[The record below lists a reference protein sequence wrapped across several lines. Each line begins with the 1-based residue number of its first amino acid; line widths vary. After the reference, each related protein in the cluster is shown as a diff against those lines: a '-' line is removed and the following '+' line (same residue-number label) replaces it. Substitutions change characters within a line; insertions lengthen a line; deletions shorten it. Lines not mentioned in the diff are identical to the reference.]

1 MTSCFGGSQEKLFYF
16 ALAHWQTN
24 WNHAILCR
32 SCCNCECAEAAESFH
47 EVEMKLLA
55 LVCFFFAVSYLAYS
69 AAAPQIFPTS
79 AGDVKVTP
87 LEHTSPLVEAGGKG
101 RYLDPAS
108 P

>member
-16 ALAHWQTN
+16 APGHWQTN

-69 AAAPQIFPTS
+69 AAAPQIFPTA
-79 AGDVKVTP
+79 AGDGKVTP
-87 LEHTSPLVEAGGKG
+87 LYHDSTMIEAAWKTTFI
-101 RYLDPAS
+101 DP
-108 P
+108 